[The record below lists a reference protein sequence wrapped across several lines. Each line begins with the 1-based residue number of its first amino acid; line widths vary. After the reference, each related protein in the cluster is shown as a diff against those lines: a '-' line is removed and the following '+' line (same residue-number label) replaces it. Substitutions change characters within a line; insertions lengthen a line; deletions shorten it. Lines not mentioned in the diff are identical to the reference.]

1 MALIKCKL
9 AKDSFFKL
17 PPVTE
22 KKEKI
27 YFLFFHHYQ
36 VPCWLHYPKEIIVHL
51 PIELAGAN
59 SPAPLIMALLEVK
72 DELFLMEDPDADPP
86 PPPDPGAKL
95 KLVLDMD
102 CGDDEGVIISLYS
115 NL

>member
-1 MALIKCKL
+1 MAQSNEFI
-9 AKDSFFKL
+9 
-17 PPVTE
+17 
-22 KKEKI
+22 
-27 YFLFFHHYQ
+27 LFQFR
-36 VPCWLHYPKEIIVHL
+36 CI

-72 DELFLMEDPDADPP
+72 DELFLMEDPEAD
-86 PPPDPGAKL
+86 PPDPGAKL

>member
-1 MALIKCKL
+1 MPYLMEHLITIL
-9 AKDSFFKL
+9 ATFDNW
-17 PPVTE
+17 
-22 KKEKI
+22 
-27 YFLFFHHYQ
+27 YFIQ
-36 VPCWLHYPKEIIVHL
+36 SASWVHYPKEIIVHL

-86 PPPDPGAKL
+86 PPDPGAKL

>member
-1 MALIKCKL
+1 MANFEAFCGSFSLNTNLLFLKSVEIISSIKRVH
-9 AKDSFFKL
+9 F
-17 PPVTE
+17 
-22 KKEKI
+22 
-27 YFLFFHHYQ
+27 FLFRCIY
-36 VPCWLHYPKEIIVHL
+36 I

-72 DELFLMEDPDADPP
+72 DELFLMEDPEAD
-86 PPPDPGAKL
+86 PPDPGAKL

>member
-1 MALIKCKL
+1 MQELFIEHKPLISEECRDNWL
-9 AKDSFFKL
+9 DQTSSFFF
-17 PPVTE
+17 
-22 KKEKI
+22 I
-27 YFLFFHHYQ
+27 QMHIQY
-36 VPCWLHYPKEIIVHL
+36 I

-72 DELFLMEDPDADPP
+72 DELFLMEDPEAD
-86 PPPDPGAKL
+86 PPDPGAKL

>member
-1 MALIKCKL
+1 MI
-9 AKDSFFKL
+9 
-17 PPVTE
+17 
-22 KKEKI
+22 
-27 YFLFFHHYQ
+27 
-36 VPCWLHYPKEIIVHL
+36 HL

-72 DELFLMEDPDADPP
+72 DELFLMEDPEGPD

-102 CGDDEGVIISLYS
+102 CGDVEGVIISLYS

>member
-1 MALIKCKL
+1 M
-9 AKDSFFKL
+9 
-17 PPVTE
+17 
-22 KKEKI
+22 
-27 YFLFFHHYQ
+27 
-36 VPCWLHYPKEIIVHL
+36 HYPKVIIVHL